1 MLDIEL
7 MTNGVRTVVH
17 DTTNTARFTEE
28 LNAANKFSFK
38 IFYGDE
44 SYHNVFPGLTEI
56 TVYDTVPNEV
66 TFQGTVYSAKPT
78 AGQEGAPY
86 VDVTASHLLARLS
99 KANVVGFEDHSGDI
113 RTMAGRILAIYNST
127 AKEEHKIYLG
137 TCPYGGHTEVVH
149 IFSGTCFDAL
159 TKIVVEDAGWEFNT
173 RYSQGKWYLDISD
186 DFGEFADTDIIQG
199 VNLLDLSKT
208 VDVTNLY
215 TRIIPIGGASYIKP
229 GYVDSTMTDTT
240 GTPEGMPL
248 TLYGYWPLNPHKIYV
263 ANEELEKKYPIM
275 AKVVKYDDVVATK
288 DEDFASAQGALYRK
302 AAADAAKLTDILAEY
317 SVNAIDLARAGYNFD
332 IMRVGKMYHIINNRV
347 NIDTYLKVIG
357 KKTDYSTPYKSELTF
372 GKLGARS
379 NRYISKKGKSIDQKI
394 NDVGSAAYTVTDAR
408 MGGLNMMTLSRT
420 AYADLT
426 AKNPKT
432 LYTVSDSGD
441 TDADM
446 YIGDKQISGGGGG
459 PNVSSAAILTN
470 ATVADF
476 VITQETMID
485 YSPATKVLYG
495 AAPAF
500 IICQENYMLMAA
512 NWTNTEKASVIANEQ
527 YFPDAV
533 HYTGYYVLNR
543 IVHRVEEY
551 FEQYI
556 MQRVWSTSNKGEQ
569 LYRRRRRIDYQYPNN
584 DPTETPVFVSD
595 TISKFFSGT
604 ADSIPLKDV
613 GNNTTALTDY
623 TADMFMLSRTDAI
636 VHKNTLNAA
645 LAAFFPE
652 NVDYACNVNIDT
664 GYYNNGWGWVGN
676 RRDEVSS
683 TSTTPIIFPF
693 KNRAEQDFSMGVT
706 QRVEPVGD

>member
-17 DTTNTARFTEE
+17 DTTNTSQFTED

-56 TVYDTVPNEV
+56 TVYDTLPNEV
-66 TFQGTVYSAKPT
+66 IFQGTVYSAKPT

-113 RTMAGRILAIYNST
+113 HTMAGRILAIYNST

-248 TLYGYWPLNPHKIYV
+248 TLYGYWPLNPNKIYV
-263 ANEELEKKYPIM
+263 ANEDLEKKYPIM

-357 KKTDYSTPYKSELTF
+357 KKTDYATPYKSELTF

-394 NDVGSAAYTVTDAR
+394 NDVGSASYTVTDAR

-426 AKNPKT
+426 TKNPKT
-432 LYTVSDSGD
+432 LYTVSDNGD

-459 PNVSSAAILTN
+459 PTVSSAAILTN

-500 IICQENYMLMAA
+500 IICQENYAMMAS
-512 NWTNTEKASVIANEQ
+512 NWSNTEKASCVTNEA
-527 YFPDAV
+527 YFPDAT
-533 HYTGYYVLNR
+533 HFTCYYVTSG
-543 IVHRVEEY
+543 RVRREEEY
-551 FEQYI
+551 IYSFVT
-556 MQRVWSTSNKGEQ
+556 RRTWDTSAKGEQ
-569 LYRRRRRIDYQYPNN
+569 ISRKIRKIIYEYPNN
-584 DPTETPVFVSD
+584 DPTESPTFISD
-595 TISKFFSGT
+595 TILNFMPT
-604 ADSIPLKDV
+604 ASEYFTVKDV
-613 GNNTTALTDY
+613 GNNTTNLTNY
-623 TADMFMLSRTDAI
+623 TADMFMVPRARYI
-636 VHKNTLNAA
+636 YHKNHANA
-645 LAAFFPE
+645 LIQPFFPE
-652 NVDYACNVNIDT
+652 GVDYYCALYFDT
-664 GYYNNGWGWVGN
+664 AYENNGWGWIGQN
-676 RRDEVSS
+676 DMSS
-683 TSTTPIIFPF
+683 VVCPF
-693 KNRAEQDFSMGVT
+693 KTRAEQDFSMGVT
-706 QRVEPVGD
+706 QRVEPVED